1 MRFILCEKQFFYLNT
16 DADAVN
22 AEMSMPRF
30 PSGQHGLLH
39 NSFFQNY
46 SELNKTMKLVTPM
59 ISTNNIFFRK
69 DDDQSIQ
76 YSGSTNLTY
85 YASLTTLI

>member
-1 MRFILCEKQFFYLNT
+1 MRFTLCEKQFLYLNT

-22 AEMSMPRF
+22 AEMSMRRF

-39 NSFFQNY
+39 NSFFQHD
-46 SELNKTMKLVTPM
+46 SELNKTMKLVT
-59 ISTNNIFFRK
+59 
-69 DDDQSIQ
+69 Q

-85 YASLTTLI
+85 YASLTPLIQFRNREEVTGKN